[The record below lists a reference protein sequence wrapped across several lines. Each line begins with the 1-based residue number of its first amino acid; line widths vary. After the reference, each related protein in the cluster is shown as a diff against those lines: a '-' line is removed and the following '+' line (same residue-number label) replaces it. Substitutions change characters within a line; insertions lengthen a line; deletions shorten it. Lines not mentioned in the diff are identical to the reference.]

1 MGELPIKH
9 PEVHNQFE
17 RGFHVIQRSD
27 QFWAG
32 LGCDLVIEQ
41 TLMRSLKGT
50 GGLTH
55 GSGMTEEQR
64 SLWTMSVPITSE
76 YNNAMQDFNNLS
88 YTTSEQHKESMQSRI
103 KRDYSDQAKIY
114 SKFVAFSPF
123 SPDASL
129 RNIINGV
136 VAKDNVNV
144 HNFELV
150 GTKIIENMIGKS
162 VFSFSFKRKDKVI
175 TMGDESAIK
184 VAPDQ
189 TIPSDLLLQR
199 FLFVSQTEDITLDEV
214 IEYELNPFPPSVFEA
229 KNLLRKADKPQLAH
243 TLVDHCRIVK
253 RESIKDT
260 KPLTECYV
268 LDGGSLLH
276 RLSWTN
282 GHSYGAIA
290 QSYVDFTILH
300 YGLSRVVFDGY
311 EGGPSIKDNTH
322 QRRGHNIHPVVSFTA
337 ETEFSGKKENFL
349 SRNCNKQQF
358 INLVSS
364 KLRIKGCNVIQAPG
378 DADVIIV
385 KTAVESANLYSTALI
400 GEDTD
405 LLILLLYHTTKQCK
419 DLYFY
424 SDSQS
429 KDVKVYHINIIKSV
443 LGEELSAQLLFAH
456 AFTGCDTTSRI
467 FSIGKKAVFQKLLK
481 DSTLQS
487 CANTFISTGQSQE
500 CIIETG
506 KKAMAII
513 FGGNGDDSL
522 GSIRYNLFRKKVV
535 FAKSYVTLQRLPP
548 TASAT
553 SCHSLRVYLQIM
565 EWIGMENIMD
575 PVKWGWKLEANQLL
589 PIMST
594 TRVAPEN
601 LLKMIHCNCTAACTT
616 SRCSCRKYGL
626 PCTSSYG
633 KCQLESCD
641 NPNEVEFDNDVDN
654 DE

>member
-1 MGELPIKH
+1 
-9 PEVHNQFE
+9 
-17 RGFHVIQRSD
+17 
-27 QFWAG
+27 
-32 LGCDLVIEQ
+32 
-41 TLMRSLKGT
+41 
-50 GGLTH
+50 
-55 GSGMTEEQR
+55 
-64 SLWTMSVPITSE
+64 MSVPITSE

-103 KRDYSDQAKIY
+103 KRDYSDQAKMY

-150 GTKIIENMIGKS
+150 GTMIIENMIGKS

-189 TIPSDLLLQR
+189 TIPTDLLLQR

-214 IEYELNPFPPSVFEA
+214 IEYELNPFPPSVFEV

-243 TLVDHCRIVK
+243 TLADHCRIVE

-300 YGLSRVVFDGY
+300 YGLSTVVFDGY

-349 SRNCNKQQF
+349 SRN
-358 INLVSS
+358 
-364 KLRIKGCNVIQAPG
+364 
-378 DADVIIV
+378 
-385 KTAVESANLYSTALI
+385 
-400 GEDTD
+400 
-405 LLILLLYHTTKQCK
+405 
-419 DLYFY
+419 
-424 SDSQS
+424 
-429 KDVKVYHINIIKSV
+429 
-443 LGEELSAQLLFAH
+443 
-456 AFTGCDTTSRI
+456 
-467 FSIGKKAVFQKLLK
+467 
-481 DSTLQS
+481 
-487 CANTFISTGQSQE
+487 
-500 CIIETG
+500 
-506 KKAMAII
+506 
-513 FGGNGDDSL
+513 
-522 GSIRYNLFRKKVV
+522 
-535 FAKSYVTLQRLPP
+535 
-548 TASAT
+548 
-553 SCHSLRVYLQIM
+553 
-565 EWIGMENIMD
+565 
-575 PVKWGWKLEANQLL
+575 
-589 PIMST
+589 
-594 TRVAPEN
+594 
-601 LLKMIHCNCTAACTT
+601 
-616 SRCSCRKYGL
+616 
-626 PCTSSYG
+626 
-633 KCQLESCD
+633 
-641 NPNEVEFDNDVDN
+641 
-654 DE
+654 